1 MEFTDFS
8 STCGASADNV
18 SADEVS
24 ECTFGSIASEYVT
37 RAPSHVRTHEQD
49 AVWST
54 LNVVVL
60 AVVL

>member
-37 RAPSHVRTHEQD
+37 RAPSHVRTHVHARMLCGQR
-49 AVWST
+49 
-54 LNVVVL
+54 
-60 AVVL
+60 